1 MARNKQDAR
10 TNTPRPEMT
19 IPLSPSSVQGIHKD
33 DAVRLTQYSCRTF
46 NDIRDEF
53 EPLYRHTVAHLI
65 PAKFE
70 LNPGD
75 LAEMRRFDAAMP
87 VIKYMAQEMLRARFV
102 WES

>member
-1 MARNKQDAR
+1 MA
-10 TNTPRPEMT
+10 
-19 IPLSPSSVQGIHKD
+19 IPTSPSSVQGIHKD
-33 DAVRLTQYSCRTF
+33 DAFRLAQYSGRTF
-46 NDIRDEF
+46 NEVRDEF
-53 EPLYRHTVAHLI
+53 EPLYRHAIAHLI

-75 LAEMRRFDAAMP
+75 PAEIRRSDAAMP